1 MWLFVVGATGGT
13 FPLGSG
19 HLEGPGGLLPVLP
32 APSACSLAPEM
43 GMSLNYPLSSRS
55 HAALCAGS
63 QHRQV
68 RARGI
73 GPVPKRQ
80 PTHERLS
87 RWTCESLA
95 VPTPCRA
102 AGTGACS
109 VGCRH
114 LSNEAPPLLS
124 SDCAELWE
132 LNMALASR
140 LNAPNI
146 RPETQLLTLI
156 CAESY

>member
-1 MWLFVVGATGGT
+1 MLPCVQGASTARSEPEALVRFLSASPHMSDCHAGPASPWLS
-13 FPLGSG
+13 PR
-19 HLEGPGGLLPVLP
+19 P
-32 APSACSLAPEM
+32 A
-43 GMSLNYPLSSRS
+43 
-55 HAALCAGS
+55 
-63 QHRQV
+63 
-68 RARGI
+68 
-73 GPVPKRQ
+73 
-80 PTHERLS
+80 ER
-87 RWTCESLA
+87 
-95 VPTPCRA
+95 P
-102 AGTGACS
+102 GTGACS